1 MKERINNMTIIKLKH
16 DFFIEV
22 EDKNFTL
29 KRAQAN
35 KKGILVAKTHGYF
48 STFESAIKNYIK
60 LATLDATDGEII
72 ELHELLE
79 KIKAVCDGTI
89 EVLKHG

>member
-1 MKERINNMTIIKLKH
+1 MTIIKLKH

-29 KRAQAN
+29 KRAVAN

-60 LATLDATDGEII
+60 LATLDATNDETI
-72 ELHELLE
+72 ELHDILTQ
-79 KIKAVCDGTI
+79 IKAVCAETI
-89 EVLKHG
+89 AAFGDMRGAE

>member
-1 MKERINNMTIIKLKH
+1 MTIIKLKH

-29 KRAQAN
+29 KRAVVN

-60 LATLDATDGEII
+60 LATLDATDGETI
-72 ELHELLE
+72 ELHELLDE
-79 KIKAVCDGTI
+79 VKAVCAETI
-89 EVLKHG
+89 AALGDIRGAE